1 MKDYALTPEEIV
13 NSIDLDKERMYFDGK
28 GSYVSTFD
36 LTNLLK
42 EQVAKVLK
50 MMSEDIH
57 APCESF
63 KSGMREG
70 RKGIL
75 LWGLEPCTEH
85 IKYNGN
91 PADFDYMQG
100 VLSKRE
106 CPKCWQSLQ
115 E

>member
-28 GSYVSTFD
+28 GSCVSTFD

-57 APCESF
+57 APCES
-63 KSGMREG
+63 KDTQDNCPY
-70 RKGIL
+70 
-75 LWGLEPCTEH
+75 LEIGSCLKCYEIEKKKYCTISE
-85 IKYNGN
+85 
-91 PADFDYMQG
+91 Q
-100 VLSKRE
+100 
-106 CPKCWQSLQ
+106 
-115 E
+115 